1 MVITCMFL
9 AIIFFCRIAYIDELN
24 SPLND
29 IHNVIFLTR
38 FIYYRQIEFEKIYN
52 KEIVNLCLQKSQ
64 KGVSYLAHRLDVLIL

>member
-9 AIIFFCRIAYIDELN
+9 AIIFFCRIAYIGELN

-38 FIYYRQIEFEKIYN
+38 FIYCKQVDFENIYN
-52 KEIVNLCLQKSQ
+52 KEIEIY
-64 KGVSYLAHRLDVLIL
+64 VSKNHKRGFYTWPID